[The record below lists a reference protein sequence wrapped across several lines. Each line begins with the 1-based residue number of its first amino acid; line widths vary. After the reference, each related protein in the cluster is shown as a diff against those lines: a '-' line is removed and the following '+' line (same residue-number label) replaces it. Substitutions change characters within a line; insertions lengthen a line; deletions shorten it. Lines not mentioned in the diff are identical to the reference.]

1 METVLTEVKMALRIK
16 SSTFDAAE
24 ITPLIN
30 ACLIDLELAGIKKL
44 DVTDDAIKRAIVLYC
59 KANFGN
65 IEDAERFDN
74 NYQAFKK
81 NLALS
86 TLYNVVEE
94 A

>member
-44 DVTDDAIKRAIVLYC
+44 DLTDDAIKRAIVLYC

-94 A
+94 V

>member
-30 ACLIDLELAGIKKL
+30 ACLVDLELAGVKKL
-44 DVTDDAIKRAIVLYC
+44 DITDDAIKRAIVLYC

-94 A
+94 D

>member
-44 DVTDDAIKRAIVLYC
+44 DITDGAIKRAIVLYC

-94 A
+94 G

>member
-1 METVLTEVKMALRIK
+1 METILKQVKTALRI
-16 SSTFDAAE
+16 TTTAFDSDE
-24 ITPLIN
+24 LTPLIN
-30 ACLIDLELAGIKKL
+30 ACLVDLELAGIKKL
-44 DVTDDAIKRAIVLYC
+44 DITDDAIKRAIVLYC

-65 IEDAERFDN
+65 VEDAERFDN

-86 TLYNVVEE
+86 TLYNVAEE

>member
-44 DVTDDAIKRAIVLYC
+44 DITDDAIKRAIVLYC

-65 IEDAERFDN
+65 VEDAERFDN

-86 TLYNVVEE
+86 TLYNVAEE
-94 A
+94 G

>member
-30 ACLIDLELAGIKKL
+30 ACLVDLELAGIKKL
-44 DVTDDAIKRAIVLYC
+44 DITDDAIKRAIVLYC

-65 IEDAERFDN
+65 VEDAERFDN

-86 TLYNVVEE
+86 TLYNVAEE
-94 A
+94 G

>member
-94 A
+94 V

>member
-44 DVTDDAIKRAIVLYC
+44 DITDDAIKRAIVLYC

>member
-1 METVLTEVKMALRIK
+1 METILEQVKIALRLK
-16 SSTFDAAE
+16 TTAFDSGE
-24 ITPLIN
+24 LTPLIN
-30 ACLIDLELAGIKKL
+30 ACLVDLELAGIKKL
-44 DVTDDAIKRAIVLYC
+44 DITDDAIKRAIVLYC

-86 TLYNVVEE
+86 ALYNAVEE